1 MKKIIIDNAKTLI
14 FAFLI
19 ALFIRTFFFQPFY
32 IPSSSM
38 EESLLVGD
46 RLFVTK
52 FTYGYS
58 KHSLP
63 FSPNISDKRILFSS
77 PERGDVIV
85 FKTPEDNDTDYIKR
99 LIGLPGDKIQMLNG
113 VLNINNKPIKREFIK
128 NDFVLCGG
136 TKIKSNFYQETLPNG
151 KTYLAAYSEKNSSKD
166 TDVYLIPQNKFFF
179 YG

>member
-1 MKKIIIDNAKTLI
+1 
-14 FAFLI
+14 
-19 ALFIRTFFFQPFY
+19 
-32 IPSSSM
+32 M

-151 KTYLAAYSEKNSSKD
+151 KARPNAKKSPLKDYIAASRFGDKFAGLNPATSAFDNMWKSLAVS
-166 TDVYLIPQNKFFF
+166 
-179 YG
+179 